1 MTYPRDYQD
10 YVADILEAADKVA
23 GFIRAM
29 TLETSLEDEKTQ
41 YAVVRGLEIIGEA
54 AKKLPAS
61 VKERYPLV
69 PWRQVA
75 GMRDKL
81 VHDYFGVNT
90 QVAWK
95 TAVED
100 VPAIAAALREVGP

>member
-1 MTYPRDYQD
+1 MTGSRDYQD
-10 YVADILEAADKVA
+10 YLADMLEAADRVA
-23 GFIRAM
+23 GFIHAM
-29 TLETSLEDEKTQ
+29 TLETFLEDEKTQ

-61 VKERYPLV
+61 VRERYPLV

-90 QVAWK
+90 QVVWK

-100 VPAIAAALREVGP
+100 VPAIAAALREVEP